1 MNNCSYLEEVPDQSR
16 TVAPLRGAVDYL
28 FGSGGLR
35 SAPTTGY
42 FLFNL
47 PVGFTNSPKE
57 TAMKARIS
65 FCLFICLVTAF
76 SIPFLVSAKPATG
89 YHLLKRFVLGGEG
102 RWDYITV
109 DSDSHR
115 LYISRSTHVMV
126 VDADS
131 GAIVGDIP
139 NTSGV
144 HGIALASEFGKGFT
158 SNGRDASVTI
168 FELKTL
174 KTLGQLKVGQ
184 NPDAILYDPTSKR
197 IFTFNGTSKD
207 TTAID
212 AKSGTVVG
220 TLALGGRPE
229 SGVSDGRGK
238 IFVNIEDKSAVVEF
252 DSRKLTVDATWSL
265 TPGEE
270 PTGIAMDRKH
280 RRLFVGCANKLMAVM
295 NADNGKLITTL
306 PIGDGVDA
314 TAFDPESRLA
324 FSSNGEGTLT
334 VVHEDA
340 PDRFSVVENAATQR
354 GARTMALDQK
364 THKVF
369 LITAEFGLPPAPT
382 KEQPRPRPMIVP
394 GTVTLLVFGR

>member
-1 MNNCSYLEEVPDQSR
+1 MKSH
-16 TVAPLRGAVDYL
+16 
-28 FGSGGLR
+28 
-35 SAPTTGY
+35 SAF
-42 FLFNL
+42 FLL
-47 PVGFTNSPKE
+47 ICCVVGFAILPQ
-57 TAMKARIS
+57 
-65 FCLFICLVTAF
+65 
-76 SIPFLVSAKPATG
+76 VSAKPATG
-89 YHLLKRFVLGGEG
+89 YHLLKKYVLGGEG
-102 RWDYITV
+102 RWDYITA

-126 VDADS
+126 VDANT
-131 GAIVGDIP
+131 GAILGDIP

-144 HGIALASEFGKGFT
+144 HGIALAAEFGKGFT

-168 FELKTL
+168 FDLKTL
-174 KTLGQLKVGQ
+174 KTLGQVKVGQ
-184 NPDAILYDPTSKR
+184 NPDAILYDPISKR

-212 AKSGTVVG
+212 AKTGVVAG

-238 IFVNIEDKSAVVEF
+238 IFVNIEDKSQVVEF
-252 DSRKLTVDATWSL
+252 DARNLTIDATWSL
-265 TPGEE
+265 APGEE

-280 RRLFVGCANKLMAVM
+280 RRLFVGCSNKLLAVM

-314 TAFDPESRLA
+314 TAFDAESQLA

-334 VVHEDA
+334 VVHEDT
-340 PDRFSVVENAATQR
+340 PDKFSVVENAPTQR

-364 THKVF
+364 SHKVF
-369 LITAEFGLPPAPT
+369 LITAEFGPAPAPT
-382 KEQPRPRPMIVP
+382 KEQPRPRPTMVP
-394 GTVTLLVFGR
+394 GSFTLLVFGK

>member
-1 MNNCSYLEEVPDQSR
+1 
-16 TVAPLRGAVDYL
+16 
-28 FGSGGLR
+28 
-35 SAPTTGY
+35 
-42 FLFNL
+42 
-47 PVGFTNSPKE
+47 
-57 TAMKARIS
+57 MKAGIS

-76 SIPFLVSAKPATG
+76 SIPSLVSAKPATG

-252 DSRKLTVDATWSL
+252 DSRKLAIDATWPL
-265 TPGEE
+265 APGEE
-270 PTGIAMDRKH
+270 PTGIALDRKH
-280 RRLFVGCANKLMAVM
+280 HRLFVACANKLMAVL
-295 NADNGKLITTL
+295 NTDNGKLVTTL
-306 PIGDGVDA
+306 PIGSGVDGA
-314 TAFDPESRLA
+314 AFDSGLQLA

-334 VVHEDA
+334 VVHEDS
-340 PDRFSVVENAATQR
+340 PDKFSVVENVATQR
-354 GARTMALDQK
+354 GARTLDLDQK
-364 THKVF
+364 THRVF
-369 LITAEFGLPPAPT
+369 LVTAEFGPTPAPT
-382 KEQPRPRPMIVP
+382 ADRPRPRPPMVA
-394 GTVTLLVFGR
+394 GTFTLLVFGR